1 MLITYVAAGMTSEE
15 LEVMKQNKKVNIKA
29 TDITMHITLR
39 EGDDVNLL
47 NHVMP
52 GKSFL
57 IYLD

>member
-1 MLITYVAAGMTSEE
+1 MKVPQNSVTYWGDD
-15 LEVMKQNKKVNIKA
+15 LENIIQA
-29 TDITMHITLR
+29 TDITMHIVLR
-39 EGDDVNLL
+39 EGDDVILL